1 MWVDALP
8 EYRGVG
14 REERYIAY
22 CREVG
27 GSVSIV
33 KDQIVNSTTQTRT

>member
-14 REERYIAY
+14 REERYITY
-22 CREVG
+22 CCKVG
-27 GSVSIV
+27 GSG
-33 KDQIVNSTTQTRT
+33 